1 MTDKKKALI
10 ALSKLAKAIQEMEGD
25 DRNINTILIEDFY
38 TKDQHHE
45 FKTFQDWKKNG
56 MNVKKGEKAFLIWGK
71 KRQNEKKETPQTE
84 KKEDTEYSF
93 YPICYLFSNAQIQ
106 QNAKK

>member
-1 MTDKKKALI
+1 
-10 ALSKLAKAIQEMEGD
+10 
-25 DRNINTILIEDFY
+25 
-38 TKDQHHE
+38 
-45 FKTFQDWKKNG
+45 

-106 QNAKK
+106 QNAKN